1 MTRRSLPVAPS
12 LSVNLYADDVLAD
25 SRDVFARIREA
36 GPVVWLPRH
45 RMYAIGRF
53 ADVRAALRNDAVY
66 RSGAGVAANRLSNH
80 LGRHTTLFSDDEA
93 RTRRRKVLMRSLA
106 AKALVDIEP
115 QVDAR
120 ADALIERLLA
130 TDWFE
135 AATDFSAHLPIG
147 VVAELVGG
155 PEGGERLLR
164 WAAATFDALGPMNR
178 RGLRSART
186 SLGLLL
192 YTLRFSTA
200 GVSPR
205 SWAAAVFAARD
216 RGQIT
221 TRQAQGLVIDF
232 VAPSLDTTILA
243 STHLLWVL
251 SRHADVWDEIV
262 ADLSLIPAAVVE
274 NVRIASPIRGFTRR
288 LSRDHEIGGTL
299 LPRGSRVVLLF
310 GAANL
315 DETRFPKCRELRH
328 PPAERRARRLG
339 KRAARMR
346 WRQPCQAR
354 DAGPA
359 ARDGPPRPPHRHQQT
374 QSAAQ
379 QHAPGLQRA
388 HRPLQLANSRLT
400 RPVAGPSASAA
411 VPPRLRPSPTGRT
424 CAALPRHG
432 GGRRPSVPV
441 RPERRP

>member
-1 MTRRSLPVAPS
+1 MAPS

-25 SRDVFARIREA
+25 SRDVLARIREA

-80 LGRHTTLFSDDEA
+80 LGRHSTLFSDDEA

-178 RGLRSART
+178 PGLRSART

-200 GVSPR
+200 GVPPR
-205 SWAAAVFAARD
+205 SWAAAVFDARD

-221 TRQAQGLVIDF
+221 TRQARGLVIDF
-232 VAPSLDTTILA
+232 VGPSLDTTILA
-243 STHLLWVL
+243 STHLLWVF
-251 SRHADVWDEIV
+251 SRHPDVWDESV
-262 ADLSLIPAAVVE
+262 ADPSLIPAAVVE

-288 LSRDHEIGGTL
+288 LSRDHEIDGTP
-299 LPRGSRVVLLF
+299 LPQGSRVVLLF

-315 DETRFPKCRELRH
+315 DETRFP
-328 PPAERRARRLG
+328 
-339 KRAARMR
+339 
-346 WRQPCQAR
+346 
-354 DAGPA
+354 
-359 ARDGPPRPPHRHQQT
+359 
-374 QSAAQ
+374 
-379 QHAPGLQRA
+379 
-388 HRPLQLANSRLT
+388 N
-400 RPVAGPSASAA
+400 
-411 VPPRLRPSPTGRT
+411 
-424 CAALPRHG
+424 
-432 GGRRPSVPV
+432 
-441 RPERRP
+441 PES